1 VFVTIRINEQI
12 NVLTKPDHLI
22 IETDRIGKRHAS
34 AGSGSQDVLRFS
46 DNNGQLPATAVLVTN
61 PAKVKQAQM
70 PLRHQASSRKRSYL
84 DPIHQ
89 DIVLDRA
96 NPCERLIIDLI
107 DTAEFQRLR
116 RIHQLGVSYFTY
128 QGAEGSRFTHSV
140 GVMFIA
146 RQLLDLL
153 KDKTPEVEEDR
164 PLVLA
169 AALLHDLGHG
179 PYSHVSEKI
188 LKYEH
193 EDWSCKIIDGATEVN
208 AVLSAFNPQ
217 YPKAIKSI
225 LKKSYKPKYITDLL
239 SSQLDCD
246 RFDYLL
252 RDSYLTGTAYGLFAL
267 HRILS
272 SLEIDPSSHRIVVAG
287 EKGQAAV
294 EDYLFARSSMY
305 QQVYYH
311 RKNLAARALLS
322 RLLKR
327 AKFLADRICFIDE
340 HTQNWLTGNSLDVKD
355 YLFLDDVQMGYHIK
369 RWAEEKDVVLKDL
382 ACRFLNRKLFN
393 ATRLPFLNMQQVDA
407 TKSKARQ
414 IVASAGFDPEYY
426 IAIEMTGLRPYDY
439 YRPEAN
445 HPQTNI
451 MVRTERGEV
460 RELSTISPTVEALV
474 RGSFDTYWLIYPSE
488 VRGQI
493 AAMIEEDF
501 R

>member
-1 VFVTIRINEQI
+1 MPERKKSAMQVRTQ
-12 NVLTKPDHLI
+12 
-22 IETDRIGKRHAS
+22 HAT
-34 AGSGSQDVLRFS
+34 
-46 DNNGQLPATAVLVTN
+46 P
-61 PAKVKQAQM
+61 K
-70 PLRHQASSRKRSYL
+70 KRSYL
-84 DPIHQ
+84 DPVHQ
-89 DIVLDRA
+89 DIVLDRTD
-96 NPCERLIIDLI
+96 PCDQLIIDLI

-140 GVMFIA
+140 GVMFVA
-146 RQLLDLL
+146 RMCLELL
-153 KDKTPEVEEDR
+153 KDKSPEVEEDK

-169 AALLHDLGHG
+169 TALLHDLGHG

-188 LKYEH
+188 LGYEH
-193 EDWSCKIIDGATEVN
+193 EEWSCKIIEGNTEVN
-208 AVLSAFNPQ
+208 AVLKAFNPNF
-217 YPKAIKSI
+217 PKWIKSI
-225 LKKSYKPKYITDLL
+225 LEKTYKPKYITDLV

-252 RDSYLTGTAYGLFAL
+252 RDSHQTGTAYGLFAL

-272 SLEIDPSSHRIVVAG
+272 SMEIDPDSHRIVVAG

-327 AKFLADRICFIDE
+327 AKLLKEKICFIDN
-340 HTQNWLTGNSLDVKD
+340 HTQKWLGGEELALQD
-355 YLFLDDVQMGYHIK
+355 YLFLDDVQMTYHIK
-369 RWAEEKDVVLKDL
+369 RWSEDPDPIMKDL
-382 ACRFLNRKLFN
+382 ASRFLNRKLFN
-393 ATRLPFLNMQQVDA
+393 ATKLPQMELEKVNAV
-407 TKSKARQ
+407 KSKAKKM
-414 IVASAGFDPEYY
+414 VAAAGLDPEYY
-426 IAIEMTGLRPYDY
+426 IAIETTGLRPYDY

-451 MVRTERGEV
+451 MVRTERGDIK
-460 RELSTISPTVEALV
+460 ELSTISPTVEALV

-488 VRGQI
+488 VRDQVN
-493 AAMIEEDF
+493 AMIEADV
-501 R
+501 RHA

>member
-1 VFVTIRINEQI
+1 MQVRTQ
-12 NVLTKPDHLI
+12 TP
-22 IETDRIGKRHAS
+22 
-34 AGSGSQDVLRFS
+34 
-46 DNNGQLPATAVLVTN
+46 
-61 PAKVKQAQM
+61 
-70 PLRHQASSRKRSYL
+70 RKRSYL
-84 DPIHQ
+84 DPIHH
-89 DIVLDRA
+89 DIVLDRSDS
-96 NPCERLIIDLI
+96 CDQLIIDLI

-116 RIHQLGVSYFTY
+116 RIHQLGVSYFTF

-140 GVMFIA
+140 GVMHIA
-146 RQLLDLL
+146 RQLLDIL
-153 KDKTPEVEEDR
+153 KDRTPQIEEDK

-169 AALLHDLGHG
+169 TALLHDLGHG
-179 PYSHVSEKI
+179 PYSHVTEKI
-188 LKYEH
+188 LGYDH
-193 EDWSCKIIDGATEVN
+193 ENWSCAIIEGNTEVN
-208 AVLSAFNPQ
+208 SVLSAFNPSF
-217 YPKAIKSI
+217 PKIIKSI
-225 LKKSYKPKYITDLL
+225 LKKTHRPKYMTDMV

-272 SLEIDPSSHRIVVAG
+272 SMEIDPESQRIIVAG

-322 RLLKR
+322 RIIKR
-327 AKFLADRICFIDE
+327 AKLLADDICFIDDE
-340 HTQNWLTGNSLDVKD
+340 TRKWLLGDELKVQE
-355 YLFLDDVQMGYHIK
+355 YLCLDDVQMSYHIK
-369 RWAEEKDVVLKDL
+369 RWAKDKDPIMKDL

-393 ATRLPFLNMQQVDA
+393 ATKLPYLNLEQVNSVK
-407 TKSKARQ
+407 TKAKQ
-414 IVASAGFDPEYY
+414 IVASAGLDPEYY
-426 IAIEMTGLRPYDY
+426 IAIETTGLRPYDY

-451 MVRTERGEV
+451 MVRTEHGEI

-488 VRGQI
+488 VRDKI
-493 AAMIEEDF
+493 TSMLESDCRAF
-501 R
+501 STT

>member
-1 VFVTIRINEQI
+1 MMAHTHR
-12 NVLTKPDHLI
+12 TTP
-22 IETDRIGKRHAS
+22 
-34 AGSGSQDVLRFS
+34 
-46 DNNGQLPATAVLVTN
+46 
-61 PAKVKQAQM
+61 
-70 PLRHQASSRKRSYL
+70 RKRSYL
-84 DPIHQ
+84 DPIHH
-89 DIVLDRA
+89 DIVLDRS
-96 NPCERLIIDLI
+96 NPCEQLIINLI

-116 RIHQLGVSYFTY
+116 RIHQLGVSNFTY

-153 KDKTPEVEEDR
+153 KDKSPEVEEFR
-164 PLVLA
+164 PLVLS

-179 PYSHVSEKI
+179 PYSHVTEKI

-193 EDWSCKIIDGATEVN
+193 EDWSCRIVDADTEVN
-208 AVLSAFNPQ
+208 AVLTAFNPQ

-225 LKKSYKPKYITDLL
+225 LKRSFKPKYITDLL

-252 RDSYLTGTAYGLFAL
+252 RDSFLTGTAYGQFAL

-272 SLEIDPSSHRIVVAG
+272 SLEIDPVSHRIIVSG

-311 RKNLAARALLS
+311 RKNLAARALLA

-327 AKFLADRICFIDE
+327 ARLLADKICFIDG
-340 HTQNWLTGNSLDVKD
+340 HTRNWLTGEELDVKD
-355 YLFLDDVQMGYHIK
+355 YLFLDDVQMGYHVK
-369 RWAEEKDVVLKDL
+369 RWAEDDDEILKDL
-382 ACRFLNRKLFN
+382 AGRFINRKLFN
-393 ATRLPFLNMQQVDA
+393 ATRIPFLNLEQVE
-407 TKSKARQ
+407 SVRSEARR
-414 IVASAGFDPEYY
+414 IVGSAGLDPDYY
-426 IAIEMTGLRPYDY
+426 VAVETTGLRPYDY

-451 MVRTERGEV
+451 MVRTDRGEIK
-460 RELSTISPTVEALV
+460 ELSTISPTVEALV
-474 RGSFDTYWLIYPSE
+474 RGSFDTHWLVYPSE
-488 VRGQI
+488 VKEQVASMMESDYR
-493 AAMIEEDF
+493 
-501 R
+501 

>member
-1 VFVTIRINEQI
+1 MQAR
-12 NVLTKPDHLI
+12 
-22 IETDRIGKRHAS
+22 
-34 AGSGSQDVLRFS
+34 SQ
-46 DNNGQLPATAVLVTN
+46 AT
-61 PAKVKQAQM
+61 P
-70 PLRHQASSRKRSYL
+70 RKRSYL
-84 DPIHQ
+84 DPIHH
-89 DIVLDRA
+89 DIVLDRCD
-96 NPCERLIIDLI
+96 PCDRLIIDLI

-140 GVMFIA
+140 GVMHIA
-146 RQLLDLL
+146 SQLIQLL
-153 KDKTPEVEEDR
+153 KDRTPEVEEDK
-164 PLVLA
+164 PLILA

-188 LKYEH
+188 LGYEH
-193 EDWSCKIIDGATEVN
+193 EQWSCKIIEGDTEVN
-208 AVLSAFNPQ
+208 AVLKSFNPK
-217 YPKAIKSI
+217 YPQWIKAILQKTHE
-225 LKKSYKPKYITDLL
+225 PKYMSDLI

-272 SLEIDPSSHRIVVAG
+272 SMEIDPDTQRIVVAG

-322 RLLKR
+322 RLIKR
-327 AKFLADRICFIDE
+327 ARLLQGNICFIDE
-340 HTQNWLTGNSLDVKD
+340 QTEKWLSGEQLDVQD
-355 YLFLDDVQMGYHIK
+355 YLFLDDVQMTYHIK
-369 RWAEEKDVVLKDL
+369 RWASDRDPIMRDL
-382 ACRFLNRKLFN
+382 ASRFLNRKLFN
-393 ATRLPFLNMQQVDA
+393 ATKLPVLQIEQVDA
-407 TKSKARQ
+407 LKSKAKK
-414 IVASAGFDPEYY
+414 IVGAIGLDPEYY
-426 IAIEMTGLRPYDY
+426 IAIETTGLRPYDY

-451 MVRTERGEV
+451 LVRTDRGEV
-460 RELSTISPTVEALV
+460 KELSTISPTVEALV

-488 VRGQI
+488 AREQVN
-493 AAMIEEDF
+493 AMIDAEI

>member
-1 VFVTIRINEQI
+1 MQVRTQ
-12 NVLTKPDHLI
+12 TP
-22 IETDRIGKRHAS
+22 
-34 AGSGSQDVLRFS
+34 
-46 DNNGQLPATAVLVTN
+46 
-61 PAKVKQAQM
+61 
-70 PLRHQASSRKRSYL
+70 SRKRSYL

-96 NPCERLIIDLI
+96 CPGEKLIIDLI

-116 RIHQLGVSYFTY
+116 RIHQLGVSNFTY

-140 GVMFIA
+140 GVMHIA

-153 KDKTPEVEEDR
+153 NDKSPEIEEDR
-164 PLVLA
+164 PLVMA

-193 EDWSCKIIDGATEVN
+193 EDWSCKIIDGDTEVN
-208 AVLSAFNPQ
+208 AVLTAFNAQ
-217 YPKAIKSI
+217 YPSAIKSI
-225 LKKSYKPKYITDLL
+225 LKKTFKPKYITDMI

-246 RFDYLL
+246 RLDYLL

-267 HRILS
+267 HRIIS
-272 SLEIDPSSHRIVVAG
+272 SLEIDAESHRIIVSG

-327 AKFLADRICFIDE
+327 ARLLADKICFIDS
-340 HTQNWLTGNSLDVKD
+340 HTQKWLSGIALDVKD
-355 YLFLDDVQMGYHIK
+355 YLFLDDVQMSYHIK
-369 RWAEEKDVVLKDL
+369 RWAEDSDPIIKDL
-382 ACRFLNRKLFN
+382 ACRFLNRRLFN
-393 ATRLPFLNMQQVDA
+393 AIKLPFLTVEQVDA
-407 TKSKARQ
+407 VKSKARQ
-414 IVASAGFDPEYY
+414 IVAAAGLDPDYY

-451 MVRTERGEV
+451 MVRTERGEIK
-460 RELSTISPTVEALV
+460 ELSSISATVEALV
-474 RGSFDTYWLIYPSE
+474 RGTFDTYWLIYPPE
-488 VRGQI
+488 VKEQI
-493 AAMIEEDF
+493 TAGIELNF
-501 R
+501 Q

>member
-1 VFVTIRINEQI
+1 M
-12 NVLTKPDHLI
+12 
-22 IETDRIGKRHAS
+22 TDTP
-34 AGSGSQDVLRFS
+34 AGAER
-46 DNNGQLPATAVLVTN
+46 
-61 PAKVKQAQM
+61 KKAQM
-70 PLRHQASSRKRSYL
+70 QVRNYTGSRKRSYL
-84 DPIHQ
+84 DPVHQ
-89 DIVLDRA
+89 EIVLDRA
-96 NPCERLIIDLI
+96 IPCELLIIDLI
-107 DTAEFQRLR
+107 DTPEFQRLR
-116 RIHQLGVSYFTY
+116 RIHQLGVSNFTY

-164 PLVLA
+164 ALVLA

-193 EDWSCKIIDGATEVN
+193 EDWSCRIVDGNTEVN
-208 AVLSAFNPQ
+208 AILTAFNPQ
-217 YPKAIKSI
+217 LPKAIKAI
-225 LKKSYKPKYITDLL
+225 LKKSYKPKYVTDLL

-252 RDSYLTGTAYGLFAL
+252 RDSYLTGTAYGLFGL

-272 SLEIDPSSHRIVVAG
+272 SLEIDRASHRIVVAG

-327 AKFLADRICFIDE
+327 ARLLADKICFIDS
-340 HTQNWLTGNSLDVKD
+340 HTQRWLTGEPLDVKD
-355 YLFLDDVQMGYHIK
+355 YLFLDDVQMSYHIK
-369 RWAEEKDVVLKDL
+369 RWAEDQDPVMKDL
-382 ACRFLNRKLFN
+382 ACRFLNRRLFN
-393 ATRLPFLNMQQVDA
+393 AIRMPFLNMQQVDA
-407 TKSKARQ
+407 TMAKARE

-426 IAIEMTGLRPYDY
+426 VAIEMTGLRPYDY

-451 MVRTERGEV
+451 MVRTDRGEV
-460 RELSTISPTVEALV
+460 KELSTISPTVEALV

-488 VRGQI
+488 VREQI
-493 AAMIEEDF
+493 GAMIESEP

>member
-1 VFVTIRINEQI
+1 M
-12 NVLTKPDHLI
+12 LTNTK
-22 IETDRIGKRHAS
+22 
-34 AGSGSQDVLRFS
+34 
-46 DNNGQLPATAVLVTN
+46 TAV
-61 PAKVKQAQM
+61 AAGKKAQM
-70 PLRHQASSRKRSYL
+70 QVRTQTTPRKRSYL
-84 DPIHQ
+84 DPVHQ
-89 DIVLDRA
+89 DIVLDRQD
-96 NPCERLIIDLI
+96 PCDRLIIDLI

-153 KDKTPEVEEDR
+153 KDRSPEVEEDK

-169 AALLHDLGHG
+169 TALLHDLGHG
-179 PYSHVSEKI
+179 PYSHVTEKI
-188 LKYEH
+188 LAYDH
-193 EDWSCKIIDGATEVN
+193 EDWSCKIIEGDSEVN
-208 AVLSAFNPQ
+208 AVLKAFNPKFPG
-217 YPKAIKSI
+217 YIKSI
-225 LKKSYKPKYITDLL
+225 LKKSHTPKYITDLV

-272 SLEIDPSSHRIVVAG
+272 SLEIDPESHRIVVAG

-322 RLLKR
+322 RVIKR
-327 AKFLADRICFIDE
+327 ARLLQGKICFIDE
-340 HTQNWLTGNSLDVKD
+340 YTEKWLAGVELNVHE
-355 YLFLDDVQMGYHIK
+355 YQFLDDVQMTYQIK
-369 RWAEEKDVVLKDL
+369 RWAEDPDPILKDL
-382 ACRFLNRKLFN
+382 ASRFLNRKLFN
-393 ATRLPFLNMQQVDA
+393 ATKLPYLNLEQVNA
-407 TKSKARQ
+407 VKSKAKQ
-414 IVASAGFDPEYY
+414 MVAAIGLDPEYY
-426 IAIEMTGLRPYDY
+426 IAIETTGLRPYDY

-451 MVRTERGEV
+451 MVRTERGEIK
-460 RELSTISPTVEALV
+460 ELSTISPTVEALV
-474 RGSFDTYWLIYPSE
+474 RGSFDTYWLIFPSE
-488 VRGQI
+488 VREKI
-493 AAMIEEDF
+493 SEMIESDL